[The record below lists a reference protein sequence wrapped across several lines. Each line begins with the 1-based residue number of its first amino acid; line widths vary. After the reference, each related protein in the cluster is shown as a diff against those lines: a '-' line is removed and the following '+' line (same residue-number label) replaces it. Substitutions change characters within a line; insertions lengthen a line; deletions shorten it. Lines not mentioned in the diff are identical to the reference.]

1 MCNLANPSLET
12 ETPTRVSA
20 NSRSRALPRGVMGR
34 LAKSARPR
42 FVSRHAF
49 ALAVVGGLLLLAA
62 SPAAWATSTVT
73 FDGVVST
80 PGTPSIVS
88 SLPIGAAV
96 NASAGPSSSDP
107 SGRVNPPSAVGFGH
121 VLLGAVSGVTQTL
134 SFTVGVG
141 TTLGN
146 IQALTLGIQDLDFTV
161 VDGTTCSPGTTGT
174 ACTVNIHFLPRA
186 PGLRTGAVVLYNN
199 ASPPEPLLTVPLYAI
214 ADSPLAA
221 LAPTTPTLVHLGS
234 GATVSPFQIALDGA
248 GNLYVGNHGTAS
260 VLKVAPNGGSA
271 SVVGTSGIALVS
283 VAGVAL
289 DGAGNLF
296 IADQGAGQVVVVTPT
311 GAASVLS
318 ISGLSEGSSFEPTA
332 LAVDPAGNLFIADA
346 KYGRIIKASSID
358 IAEGVS
364 EAEGSIIG
372 TGSYALGPGVSGVAV
387 DAAGTVSMADPANN
401 RVVQVTAGGAATL
414 LLIPSGI
421 TPVLSAP
428 QGVSVDGMGNI
439 YIADTGNG
447 RVVEVTTAGV
457 ASVVSTHGPNPV
469 LPFGVTADPSGNLFI
484 ADRENHR
491 VVEVPTSEASLEFPS
506 TRIGLTSPAQTAT
519 VTNIGDEPL
528 VFAAHPTYTTDFS
541 EHSGDASPCTSA
553 TTLSSGTACDVSVE
567 FTPKSMVSRSAAIT
581 LTNNALNIS
590 SSAQQVS
597 VSGTPLQPADT
608 TATAVSAIPT
618 ALIIGQTVNL
628 TATVTDTTTGDTSNL
643 PTGEVSFTDNLGS
656 TLTSLNNGIGVNLN
670 SAGQAPLTGVL
681 LRGIGTHTIA
691 AVYGG
696 ATNLYLT
703 STGTTPI
710 SVGQASVSLLV
721 QPSRTVLGQTGS
733 VAVTV
738 TGPYTTIAAPSGT
751 ITYSILNAS
760 GGSLASG
767 IISVTVGSTSSTAT
781 FPIPNTLAPGSY
793 TVNVTY
799 SGDANYLA
807 VPTATPV
814 TFTVNKAS
822 PTISLVSSLNPVF
835 SRNPVTFT
843 ATVSS
848 PAGTPTGSINFTD
861 GQTLLSSVSLT
872 QGVATYTTSS
882 LAIGVHSIVAT
893 YSGDANFASA
903 TSITLTQ
910 AVVDFTLTVSM
921 PAGDAITPTVLPG
934 GTLTYIVNVGPS
946 NGRNFPSGVAFSTT
960 GLPAGATATFTPST
974 VAAGSPSANVSLA
987 IKLAQQIVRNHS
999 ANPLGR
1005 GVALAMMGG
1014 MFLLPFGGKMRRSRR
1029 KAGKF
1034 IGLLILALT
1043 AICVTVS
1050 LAGCGGTR
1058 TGYFGQQPTNFSVT
1072 LTATSGPLSHSTT
1085 VAFILE

>member
-1 MCNLANPSLET
+1 MCNLANPNLEK

-20 NSRSRALPRGVMGR
+20 NSRSRALPGGVMGQ
-34 LAKSARPR
+34 LGKSARLR
-42 FVSRHAF
+42 LVSRHGF
-49 ALAVVGGLLLLAA
+49 ALAVIGGFLLLGT
-62 SPAAWATSTVT
+62 SPAARATSALTSE
-73 FDGVVST
+73 GVVST
-80 PGTPSIVS
+80 PGTLSIVA
-88 SLPIGAAV
+88 SLPIGAAGD
-96 NASAGPSSSDP
+96 ASASASSSDP
-107 SGRVNPPSAVGFGH
+107 SAHLNPPSAVAFGH
-121 VLLGAVSGVTQTL
+121 VKLGAVSGVTQTL

-146 IQALTLGIQDLDFTV
+146 IQALTLGIPDLDFTV
-161 VDGTTCSPGTTGT
+161 VDGTTCTPGTTGT
-174 ACTVNIHFLPRA
+174 ACTVNIRFLPRA
-186 PGLRTGAVVLYNN
+186 PGLRRGALVLYNN
-199 ASPPEPLLTVPLYAI
+199 AAPSQPLLTVPLYAI

-221 LAPTTPTLVHLGS
+221 LAPTTSTLVNPGS
-234 GATVSPFQIALDGA
+234 GSTVSPFQIALDGA
-248 GNLYVGNHGTAS
+248 GNLYVGNGTAG
-260 VLKVAPNGGSA
+260 VLKVAPGGGSA
-271 SVVGTSGIALVS
+271 SVVGTGGIALVS

-311 GAASVLS
+311 GTASVLS
-318 ISGLSEGSSFEPTA
+318 IIGLSEGSFEPTA
-332 LAVDPAGNLFIADA
+332 LAVDAAGDLFIADA
-346 KYGRIIKASSID
+346 KYGRIVKASSVE

-364 EAEGSIIG
+364 EAEGSIISA
-372 TGSYALGPGVSGVAV
+372 GSYALGPGVSGVAV
-387 DAAGTVSMADPANN
+387 DAAGTVYIADPANS
-401 RVVQVTAGGAATL
+401 RVVQITAGGAATL
-414 LLIPSGI
+414 LLVPSEI
-421 TPVLSAP
+421 TPALSAP
-428 QGVSVDGMGNI
+428 QGVSVDGMGNV

-447 RVVEVTTAGV
+447 RVVEVTTAGA
-457 ASVVSTHGPNPV
+457 ASVVSTRGLNPV
-469 LPFGVTADPSGNLFI
+469 LPFGVTVDPSGNLFI
-484 ADRENHR
+484 ADRDNHR

-519 VTNIGDEPL
+519 VTNIGNQPL
-528 VFAAHPTYTTDFS
+528 VFAAHPTYTTDFP
-541 EHSGDASPCTSA
+541 EHTGEANPCTSA
-553 TTLSSGTACDVSVE
+553 TTLSAGTVCDVSVE

-581 LTNNALNIS
+581 LTNNALNTS

-628 TATVTDTTTGDTSNL
+628 TATVTDTTTGDTSEV
-643 PTGEVSFTDNLGS
+643 PTGEVSFTDSLGS
-656 TLTSLNNGIGVNLN
+656 TLTSLNNGVGVNLN
-670 SAGQAPLTGVL
+670 SAGQATLSGVL

-703 STGTTPI
+703 STATTPI
-710 SVGQASVSLLV
+710 SVSQASVSLLV
-721 QPSRTVLGQTGS
+721 QPSKTVLGQTGS

-751 ITYSILNAS
+751 ISYSILNAS

-767 IISVTVGSTSSTAT
+767 TIPLTVGSTNSTAT
-781 FPIPNTLAPGSY
+781 FPIPNTLGPGSY

-814 TFTVNKAS
+814 VFIVNKAS
-822 PTISLVSSLNPVF
+822 PTVSLVSSLNPVF
-835 SRNPVTFT
+835 SLNPVTFT

-872 QGVATYTTSS
+872 QGVATYTTPS
-882 LAIGVHSIVAT
+882 LAIGVHSIVAS
-893 YSGDANFASA
+893 YSGDANFAGAIS
-903 TSITLTQ
+903 TTLTQ

-921 PAGDAITPTVLPG
+921 PAGEAVTPTVLPG

-974 VAAGSPSANVSLA
+974 VAAGSPSTNVNLA
-987 IKLAQQIVRNHS
+987 IKLGQQIVRNHS

-1005 GVALAMMGG
+1005 GVALAMVGG
-1014 MFLLPFGGKMRRSRR
+1014 MFLLPFGGKMRRSRGR
-1029 KAGKF
+1029 AGRF
-1034 IGLLILALT
+1034 ICLLILALT
-1043 AICVTVS
+1043 AICATVG
-1050 LAGCGGTR
+1050 LTGCGGTR
-1058 TGYFGQQPTNFSVT
+1058 TGYFGQQPTNFTVT

-1085 VAFILE
+1085 VTFILE